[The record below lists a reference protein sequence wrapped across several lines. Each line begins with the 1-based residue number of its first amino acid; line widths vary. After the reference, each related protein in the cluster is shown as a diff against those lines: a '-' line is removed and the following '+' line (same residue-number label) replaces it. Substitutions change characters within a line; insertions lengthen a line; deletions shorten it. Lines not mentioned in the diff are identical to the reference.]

1 MSAPSTV
8 EADVPPLLSDGR
20 GVAPPSPDCQQ
31 SRQPDAGRSKQV
43 AEIAENA
50 GIDENEVLE
59 GSPLIGK
66 SLAETAETPCKYF
79 ARETVVAPAS
89 ISFVS
94 WRRSGHGVSLHTV
107 VADDLVP

>member
-1 MSAPSTV
+1 MSAPSN
-8 EADVPPLLSDGR
+8 DGR

-50 GIDENEVLE
+50 GIDGNQVLE

-66 SLAETAETPCKYF
+66 LLAETA
-79 ARETVVAPAS
+79 ETVVAPAS

-94 WRRSGHGVSLHTV
+94 WRRSGHGVSLYTV
-107 VADDLVP
+107 IAGDLVP

>member
-31 SRQPDAGRSKQV
+31 CRQPDAGRSKQV

-50 GIDENEVLE
+50 GIDGNEILE

-79 ARETVVAPAS
+79 ARETV
-89 ISFVS
+89 
-94 WRRSGHGVSLHTV
+94 RRSGHGVSLHSV
-107 VADDLVP
+107 IAGDLVP

>member
-1 MSAPSTV
+1 MGGASHRRPPTASSHGNPTP
-8 EADVPPLLSDGR
+8 AD
-20 GVAPPSPDCQQ
+20 Q
-31 SRQPDAGRSKQV
+31 KQV

-50 GIDENEVLE
+50 GIDGNEVLE

-107 VADDLVP
+107 IASDLVP